1 MKDKYGRDIDY
12 LRISLTDKC
21 NLRCVYCMEKDH
33 NTFTK
38 EDSLMTLE
46 EILRVVRVCTSLGIK
61 KVRFTGGEPLVRQDI
76 VDLIKAVNEIKGIE
90 EICLT
95 TNGVLLEDKIYELIN
110 HGLKRV
116 NISLDTLKEDKFK
129 EITRGGDLNKVLSSI
144 NKALENNLKVK
155 INSVILKEFN
165 EDEVLSLV
173 NLAKDNYIDVRF
185 IELMPLGEG
194 KNFKGVTKK
203 EILDLIK
210 SEYKII
216 EDKEDL
222 ILNGPAKYIDI
233 EGFKGKIG
241 FISAISD
248 CFCESCN
255 RIRITS
261 EGFMKQ
267 CLHWKYGINLKEKM
281 REGISDYYLKEIIKD
296 SIYNKPEKHNFK
308 EETED
313 EDKRFMYEIG
323 G

>member
-155 INSVILKEFN
+155 INSVLH
-165 EDEVLSLV
+165 DENFKDDFFDLISLAKKYPVYSVSVFKHENQESSYNV
-173 NLAKDNYIDVRF
+173 NL
-185 IELMPLGEG
+185 
-194 KNFKGVTKK
+194 T
-203 EILDLIK
+203 
-210 SEYKII
+210 
-216 EDKEDL
+216 
-222 ILNGPAKYIDI
+222 
-233 EGFKGKIG
+233 
-241 FISAISD
+241 
-248 CFCESCN
+248 
-255 RIRITS
+255 
-261 EGFMKQ
+261 
-267 CLHWKYGINLKEKM
+267 
-281 REGISDYYLKEIIKD
+281 
-296 SIYNKPEKHNFK
+296 
-308 EETED
+308 
-313 EDKRFMYEIG
+313 
-323 G
+323 